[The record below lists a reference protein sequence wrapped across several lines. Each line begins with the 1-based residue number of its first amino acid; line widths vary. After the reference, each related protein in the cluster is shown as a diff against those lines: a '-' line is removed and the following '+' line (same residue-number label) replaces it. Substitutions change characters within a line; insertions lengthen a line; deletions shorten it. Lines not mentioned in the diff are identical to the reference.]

1 VIEGTFGLWNG
12 ERLVPVAKTD
22 SGLSEEDMYE
32 IELFAKEHTIDRFGP
47 VRSLTPELVFTIAFD
62 DVYSSSRHKSGVIV
76 QNPRVVCRQHECAI
90 QDADT
95 LETIQHYIL

>member
-1 VIEGTFGLWNG
+1 VWNG
-12 ERLVPVAKTD
+12 KQLVPVAKAS

-32 IELFAKEHTIDRFGP
+32 IEIFAKEHTIDRFGP

-62 DVYSSSRHKSGVIV
+62 DAYPSSRHKSGLIV
-76 QNPRVVCRQHECAI
+76 QNPRVVGRQHECAA